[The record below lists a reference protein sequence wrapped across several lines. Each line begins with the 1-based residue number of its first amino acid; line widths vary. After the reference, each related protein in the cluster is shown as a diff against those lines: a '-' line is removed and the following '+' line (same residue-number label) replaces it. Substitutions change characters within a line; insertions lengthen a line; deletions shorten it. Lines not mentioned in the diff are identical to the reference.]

1 MKFSNGKKI
10 NNIEITNEEKTNI
23 DKQILEGEKRINI
36 GKLYVIANELIM
48 EREKNSKEQDL
59 EQKSEFSGEK
69 NKISSLKYKNSLIS
83 SSFDKQ
89 FINKSMSKDNNSNGA
104 VAYQNK
110 KYKSNIS
117 DNQIYLNNR
126 LKDNKNNTFDLNN
139 ISNDIKNKNKDKKFI
154 NLAKNSSS
162 PNLINQNINFNIK
175 EFDKNKS
182 EVKTGENSYRI
193 NHDSPEILNLNES
206 IKRLKV

>member
-1 MKFSNGKKI
+1 
-10 NNIEITNEEKTNI
+10 
-23 DKQILEGEKRINI
+23 
-36 GKLYVIANELIM
+36 M

-117 DNQIYLNNR
+117 DNQIQIYLNNR
-126 LKDNKNNTFDLNN
+126 LKDYKNNTFDLNN
-139 ISNDIKNKNKDKKFI
+139 ISSDIKNKNKDKKFI

-182 EVKTGENSYRI
+182 DVKTGENSYRI

>member
-1 MKFSNGKKI
+1 
-10 NNIEITNEEKTNI
+10 
-23 DKQILEGEKRINI
+23 
-36 GKLYVIANELIM
+36 
-48 EREKNSKEQDL
+48 
-59 EQKSEFSGEK
+59 
-69 NKISSLKYKNSLIS
+69 
-83 SSFDKQ
+83 
-89 FINKSMSKDNNSNGA
+89 MSKDNNSNGA

-139 ISNDIKNKNKDKKFI
+139 ISSDIKNKNKDKKFI

-182 EVKTGENSYRI
+182 EVKTGDNSYRI